1 MTAADMVQALSL
13 YDRLQDHRR
22 ERYRAEFD
30 RDRGKEGQKG
40 DDPNRDEP
48 APEGLHPDDP
58 KIAQI
63 KPVDERETR
72 RR

>member
-13 YDRLQDHRR
+13 FDRLQDHRR
-22 ERYRAEFD
+22 DRLRTEFD
-30 RDRGKEGQKG
+30 RDRSRE
-40 DDPNRDEP
+40 DPGPDEVQ
-48 APEGLHPDDP
+48 PDDP

-63 KPVDERETR
+63 KPIDERGPR